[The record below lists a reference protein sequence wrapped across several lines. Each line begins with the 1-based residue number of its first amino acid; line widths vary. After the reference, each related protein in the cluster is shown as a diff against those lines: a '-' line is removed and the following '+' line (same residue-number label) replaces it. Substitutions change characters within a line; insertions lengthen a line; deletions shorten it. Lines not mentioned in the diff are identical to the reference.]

1 MAITFALRGKYLR
14 ARLNVTFHKVLAQ
27 SDVTSCLNGNIRKTF
42 FTFPFISILFHVI
55 LAL

>member
-42 FTFPFISILFHVI
+42 LTFPFISILFHVI